1 MSAVRDRA
9 FVSRQSRLEA
19 MNTALDRELVRLAQS
34 IGTTETALLTEM
46 VSYHLGLRQ
55 DAARPGKRMRANL
68 ALLTC
73 EAMGHRYADAVWAAV
88 AVELVHNFSLVF
100 DDVQDGDPLRRG
112 RPSLWK
118 VWGADQAINAGA
130 ALEALVTSAV
140 VELLP
145 ARHQDRLRPALALLT
160 TAMIGLCRGQVLDL
174 QFEQRVD
181 VTLEEYLAM
190 VALKTAGLFEC
201 AARLGALAA
210 GAGAVAADRA
220 GKFGRELGIAYQII
234 DDVTGIWGTEAEMG
248 KPVGSDLRN
257 GKKTLP
263 AIIALSRGPAS
274 GRRRLR
280 SLLTRATFTPPELDA
295 ARTIL
300 AQANAR
306 TLCFRQAV
314 DHLAEARL
322 HLFAMSDRPNWAL
335 RALAE
340 MVLTLE
346 SGLGR
351 PVS

>member
-1 MSAVRDRA
+1 
-9 FVSRQSRLEA
+9 
-19 MNTALDRELVRLAQS
+19 MNAALDRELSRLAQT
-34 IGTTETALLTEM
+34 IGTTDSALLTEM
-46 VSYHLGLRQ
+46 VRYHLGLRQ
-55 DAARPGKRMRANL
+55 AAPRPGKRIRANI

-73 EAMGHRYADAVWAAV
+73 EAMGRRYADAVWAGV

-100 DDVQDGDPLRRG
+100 DDVQDGDALRRG
-112 RPSLWK
+112 RPALWK
-118 VWGADQAINAGA
+118 VWGSDQAINAGA
-130 ALEALVTSAV
+130 ALEALVTRAV
-140 VELLP
+140 LEILP
-145 ARHQDRLRPALALLT
+145 ARHQDRLRPALSLLVG
-160 TAMIGLCRGQVLDL
+160 AMVDLCRGQVLDL

-181 VTLEEYLAM
+181 VGLDEYLTM
-190 VALKTAGLFEC
+190 VSLKTAGLFEC

-210 GAGAVAADRA
+210 GAGAAASERA
-220 GKFGRELGIAYQII
+220 GMFGRELGIAYQII
-234 DDVTGIWGTEAEMG
+234 DDVTGIWGSEAETG

-263 AIIALSRGPAS
+263 AIIALSRGPSS

-280 SLLTRATFTPPELDA
+280 SLLTRASFTPPEMDA
-295 ARTIL
+295 AREIL
-300 AQANAR
+300 AQANVR
-306 TLCFRQAV
+306 ELCFRQAV